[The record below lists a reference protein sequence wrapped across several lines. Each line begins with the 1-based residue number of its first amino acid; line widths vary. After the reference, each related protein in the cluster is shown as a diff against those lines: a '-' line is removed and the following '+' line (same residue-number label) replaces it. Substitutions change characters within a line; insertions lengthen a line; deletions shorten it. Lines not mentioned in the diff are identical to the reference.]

1 MYYMDKKFLAVIT
14 VGFLILLIGCIGEEK
29 LTAEQVRDRSQEAM
43 EKVETYAFD
52 MDISMLM
59 KGGEIS
65 MMGAKEITMSM
76 SGKGKVDEK
85 NKKMHAETT
94 MSMSGMTME
103 MEQYIIGDTQYM
115 KIPMLGWVKNRTSE
129 DIWSEGSYANLVKDM
144 GVELLDDEKV
154 DGKDCYVLEIKPKD
168 ISKIFEVITQQMGST
183 STLTAEDLESVKDVG
198 FKEWIAK
205 DTFLVRKMFV
215 NLQMEKDNTAMDM
228 SMTMRFYDY
237 DEPMKIILPE
247 EAEKAIDME
256 SMAGGMIPTK

>member
-1 MYYMDKKFLAVIT
+1 MYYMDKKFLTVIAV
-14 VGFLILLIGCIGEEK
+14 GLLLLLTGCIGEER

-43 EKVETYAFD
+43 ESVETYAFD

-59 KGGEIS
+59 KGGGVG
-65 MMGAKEITMSM
+65 MMGVKEITMTM

-85 NKKMHAETT
+85 NKKMHTETT

-103 MEQYIIGDTQYM
+103 MEQYIIGDTQYL

-129 DIWSEGSYANLVKDM
+129 DIWDEKNYANLVKDM

-154 DGKDCYVLEIKPKD
+154 DGKDCYVLRIKPKD
-168 ISKIFEVITQQMGST
+168 ISKIFEAITQQMGST
-183 STLTAEDLESVKDVG
+183 STLTAEDLESIKDIG

-215 NLQMEKDNTAMDM
+215 NLQMEKDNTKMNM

-237 DEPMKIILPE
+237 NKPMEIILPE

-256 SMAGGMIPTK
+256 SMTGGMIPAK

>member
-59 KGGEIS
+59 KGGE
-65 MMGAKEITMSM
+65 
-76 SGKGKVDEK
+76 
-85 NKKMHAETT
+85 
-94 MSMSGMTME
+94 
-103 MEQYIIGDTQYM
+103 
-115 KIPMLGWVKNRTSE
+115 IPMLGWVKNRTSE